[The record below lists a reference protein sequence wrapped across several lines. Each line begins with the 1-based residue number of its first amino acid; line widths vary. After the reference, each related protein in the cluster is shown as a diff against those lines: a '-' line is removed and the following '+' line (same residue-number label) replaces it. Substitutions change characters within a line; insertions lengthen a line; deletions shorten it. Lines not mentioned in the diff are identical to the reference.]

1 MDEITKVSEQLLKVR
16 TDYRKMLHEVVENCE
31 NAVTYDYSAVIY
43 TSGYIYNGVRHDSG
57 CYYSSFYDC
66 IKSEFDGDLFFPV
79 GCMEFFP
86 NVDFSFDDTSEIAEY
101 RPASYDEPMVYFTA
115 ILVR

>member
-1 MDEITKVSEQLLKVR
+1 MDEITQVSERLLKVR
-16 TDYRKMLHEVVENCE
+16 SDYRQALKEVVKNCE
-31 NAVTYDYSAVIY
+31 EAVNYEYNAVIY

-57 CYYSSFYDC
+57 LYYLSLYDC
-66 IKSEFDGDLFFPV
+66 IKSEFDDDLYYPV

-101 RPASYDEPMVYFTA
+101 RPADPDSTMLYFTA